1 MHTKLRTAG
10 LASLAFAALA
20 LLALPALAETLMF
33 KADLAAAST
42 VPPNDSK
49 GTGVADVTYDAASK
63 KLTWTITFSALTG
76 DATAAHFHGPAD
88 ATANA
93 GVAVAIPGKASPMTG
108 TATLTDAQAADL
120 LAGKWYV
127 NVHTAAH
134 KDGEVR
140 GQVMKAK

>member
-76 DATAAHFHGPAD
+76 DATAAHFHGPSD

-93 GVAVAIPGKASPMTG
+93 GVAVAPVGLFG
-108 TATLTDAQAADL
+108 
-120 LAGKWYV
+120 
-127 NVHTAAH
+127 
-134 KDGEVR
+134 
-140 GQVMKAK
+140 